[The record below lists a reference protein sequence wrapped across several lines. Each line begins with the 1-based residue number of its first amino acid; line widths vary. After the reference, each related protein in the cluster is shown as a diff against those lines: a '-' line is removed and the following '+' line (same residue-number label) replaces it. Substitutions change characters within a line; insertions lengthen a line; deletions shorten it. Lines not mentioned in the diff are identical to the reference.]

1 MKHLIGKKLFD
12 LVLCAFTKS
21 SKEKDT
27 FRENL
32 LIRVHLRNKR
42 TIFKKWIRRMRTW
55 IRRKDLADLADS
67 DFNAHLDSLGF
78 LLKRVLLL
86 LLLVVFYYLTEG

>member
-1 MKHLIGKKLFD
+1 MKHLIGKKLFN

-32 LIRVHLRNKR
+32 LIPVHLRNKR
-42 TIFKKWIRRMRTW
+42 AFFK
-55 IRRKDLADLADS
+55 
-67 DFNAHLDSLGF
+67 NGF
-78 LLKRVLLL
+78 AGCGSGFDGRGG
-86 LLLVVFYYLTEG
+86 FGGFGGFRF